1 MVTVAE
7 LLNFVQS
14 LAPRSLAEGWD
25 NVGLLCGDPGRPVR
39 RVFLALDPFLPV
51 CQEAAAWEA
60 DVLLTHHPL
69 IFSPLKAITPETEP
83 GACAM
88 TLIAHNIAAVNAHT
102 NLDQAPGGVND
113 CLAQALGLKA
123 ISVLKPQGV
132 DDQGRPWGLLR
143 TGTLEPMDA
152 EAFLAR
158 VKSALGTPALRHVSP
173 KATVGK
179 VCVGGG
185 ACGGALYEA
194 AAAGCDAFVTA
205 DVKYNQF
212 RDAEFLGLNLID
224 AGHFYT
230 ENPVMTMLK
239 RALEDKFPELT
250 VKISENHHDSMKFY

>member
-1 MVTVAE
+1 MTTVSD
-7 LLNFVQS
+7 LLNFVQT
-14 LAPRSLAEGWD
+14 LAPKSMAESWD
-25 NVGLLCGDPGRPVR
+25 NVGLLCGDASRPVQ

-51 CQEAAAWEA
+51 CQEAADWGA

-83 GACAM
+83 GACAL
-88 TLIAHNIAAVNAHT
+88 TLISHNIAAINAHT

-113 CLAQALGLKA
+113 CLAQALGLQNV
-123 ISVLKPQGV
+123 SVLNPQGV
-132 DDQGRPWGLLR
+132 DEHGNPWGLLHV
-143 TGTLEPMDA
+143 GTLEPVEA
-152 EAFLAR
+152 EAFLTR
-158 VKSALGTPALRHVSP
+158 VKSSLGTPVLRHVSP
-173 KATVGK
+173 RATVRK

-205 DVKYNQF
+205 DIKYNQF

-230 ENPVMTMLK
+230 ENPVMARLK
-239 RALEDKFPELT
+239 AAIEEAFPELT
-250 VKISENHHDSMKFY
+250 VKISENHHDAMKFY